1 MMFLKRFGYIFYYA
15 LVRKIQILQKRSQ
28 EKNMD
33 VTELNSGLFSKDLTR
48 FLNEPE
54 SKGSPSF
61 KNRTI
66 KIVVATRQYM
76 GDTILDRGYGDIA
89 SGVRE
94 LGYVRK
100 LFPEATCSFVFEHHA
115 ADIDELNRLRCIATF
130 DDVKTFILNGRHQ
143 QRFRPSEQQ
152 QLTAVHQE
160 EEVCQLLHEAN
171 FILHGPSG
179 LIAPLANSNGKFA
192 SKTVG
197 LSEYEIKSGQYS
209 YTDRHGIEEIGM
221 GFSCQRLYLM
231 ENTYP
236 DTVFKDDLL
245 RKYCANPLSKSSDG
259 NDQSVFYFVYGH
271 DEYFLAQALR
281 TLVLMEGNNDR
292 DVVLVSSRQLNPG
305 YLSEFS
311 SEQQPDFFPYRSVN
325 LFKINSDDNKGVIM
339 TFQNPDGQQ
348 EKNINIITPG
358 RIVNSDFDLL
368 QQGSVINW
376 SSGDIS
382 LSDVLA
388 KGKIPIVDHY
398 KKGGVLFR
406 KMVRAME
413 KFCAIPGNEQYG
425 SLMAPW
431 KTAGAN
437 LPDNTIGSLMNNPDK
452 RVSLQQL
459 LGSQWQAFERD
470 FTDWLKKNNQTESFI
485 REKAEAIIRKTLFA
499 EKR

>member
-1 MMFLKRFGYIFYYA
+1 M
-15 LVRKIQILQKRSQ
+15 
-28 EKNMD
+28 N
-33 VTELNSGLFSKDLTR
+33 VTELNSELFSKDLTR

-76 GDTILDRGYGDIA
+76 SDTILERGYGDIA

-115 ADIDELNRLRCIATF
+115 ADIDELNRLRSIATF
-130 DDVKTFILNGRHQ
+130 DDVKTFILDGRRRQ
-143 QRFRPSEQQ
+143 IYRPPEQQ
-152 QLTAVHQE
+152 QLDKVHQE
-160 EEVCQLLHEAN
+160 EEVRQLLHEAD

-179 LIAPLANSNGKFA
+179 LIAPLANSHGEFA

-197 LSEYEIKSGQYS
+197 VSEYELKSGEYS
-209 YTDRHGIEEIGM
+209 KKGRHGIEEIDM

-271 DEYFLAQALR
+271 AKYFLAQALR
-281 TLVLMEGNNDR
+281 ILVLMEANNDR
-292 DVVLVSSRQLNPG
+292 DVVLVSSQQLNPG
-305 YLSEFS
+305 HVSEYF
-311 SEQQPDFFPYRSVN
+311 SEQQPDFFPYKSVKV
-325 LFKINSDDNKGVIM
+325 FKINSDDKKDVIM
-339 TFQNPDGQQ
+339 TFQNPDGEQ
-348 EKNINIITPG
+348 EKNIHIITPG

-388 KGKIPIVDHY
+388 KGKIPIAEPY
-398 KKGGVLFR
+398 KKEDLFWGMLNAV
-406 KMVRAME
+406 K

-425 SLMAPW
+425 SLMGPW
-431 KTAGAN
+431 RTACA
-437 LPDNTIGSLMNNPDK
+437 SLAYNPRK
-452 RVSLQQL
+452 SSLTKSLASRVSLQQL

-499 EKR
+499 ENDDNSSNDSSLSPTTQQPQLEKAPAGFSAGRE

>member
-1 MMFLKRFGYIFYYA
+1 M
-15 LVRKIQILQKRSQ
+15 
-28 EKNMD
+28 N
-33 VTELNSGLFSKDLTR
+33 VTALNSGLFSQDLTR
-48 FLNEPE
+48 LLNEPD
-54 SKGSPSF
+54 SKGSPGF

-66 KIVVATRQYM
+66 KIVVATRQFF
-76 GDTILDRGYGDIA
+76 GNTILRRGYGDIT
-89 SGVRE
+89 SGVRA

-115 ADIDELNRLRCIATF
+115 ADIDELNRLRSIATF
-130 DDVKTFILNGRHQ
+130 DDVKTFILDGLHQ
-143 QRFRPSEQQ
+143 QRFRLPEQQ
-152 QLTAVHQE
+152 QLAAVHQE

-179 LIAPLANSNGKFA
+179 LIAPLANSEGEFA

-197 LSEYEIKSGQYS
+197 VSEYEVKSGEYS
-209 YTDRHGIEEIGM
+209 ETGLHGIEEIDM

-271 DEYFLAQALR
+271 AKNFLAQALKI
-281 TLVLMEGNNDR
+281 LVLMEGDNDR

-305 YLSEFS
+305 HVREYF
-311 SEQQPDFFPYRSVN
+311 SEQQPDFFPYKSVN
-325 LFKINSDDNKGVIM
+325 LFKINSDDKKDVIM
-339 TFQNPDGQQ
+339 TFQNPGGQQ
-348 EKNINIITPG
+348 EKNINIITPD

-382 LSDVLA
+382 ISNVLA
-388 KGKIPIVDHY
+388 KGKIPIVEPY
-398 KKGGVLFR
+398 KKWYLFEA
-406 KMVRAME
+406 MVSAME
-413 KFCAIPGNEQYG
+413 KFCAIPGNEQYSPLIG
-425 SLMAPW
+425 PW
-431 KTAGAN
+431 KTASEN
-437 LPDNTIGSLMNNPDK
+437 LQDRAVGSIKNNPDK

-459 LGSQWQAFERD
+459 SGVQWQAFERD
-470 FTDWLKKNNQTESFI
+470 FTDWLKRTIKPNHLSGKKQKRLSGKPSLLKTM
-485 REKAEAIIRKTLFA
+485 AIPAVQDFRNKIKFYL
-499 EKR
+499 

>member
-1 MMFLKRFGYIFYYA
+1 M
-15 LVRKIQILQKRSQ
+15 
-28 EKNMD
+28 N
-33 VTELNSGLFSKDLTR
+33 VTELNSGLFSQDLTK

-54 SKGSPSF
+54 SKGSPGF

-66 KIVVATRQYM
+66 KIVVATRQFM
-76 GDTILDRGYGDIA
+76 DDTILRRGYGDIA

-100 LFPEATCSFVFEHHA
+100 LFPEATCSFVFEHYA
-115 ADIDELNRLRCIATF
+115 ADIDELNRLRSIATF
-130 DDVKTFILNGRHQ
+130 DDVKTFILDGRHRQ
-143 QRFRPSEQQ
+143 IFRPPEQQ
-152 QLTAVHQE
+152 QLAAEHQE

-179 LIAPLANSNGKFA
+179 LIAPLANSNGEFA

-197 LSEYEIKSGQYS
+197 VSEYAVKSGDYS
-209 YTDRHGIEEIGM
+209 NTGRHGIEEIDM

-245 RKYCANPLSKSSDG
+245 RKYCANPLSKSCDG

-271 DEYFLAQALR
+271 DESFLAQALR
-281 TLVLMEGNNDR
+281 VLVLMEGDNDR
-292 DVVLVSSRQLNPG
+292 DVVLVSSRQLNPDNYG
-305 YLSEFS
+305 KYFP
-311 SEQQPDFFPYRSVN
+311 EQRPDFFPYKSVK
-325 LFKINSDDNKGVIM
+325 LFKINSDDKKDVIM

-348 EKNINIITPG
+348 EKNINMITPDQ
-358 RIVNSDFDLL
+358 IVNSDFDLL

-382 LSDVLA
+382 ISDVLA
-388 KGKIPIVDHY
+388 KGKIPIVEQF
-398 KKGGVLFR
+398 KKWYLFEE
-406 KMVRAME
+406 MVSAMK
-413 KFCAIPGNEQYG
+413 KFCALPGNEQYG
-425 SLMAPW
+425 PLMEPW
-431 KTAGAN
+431 KTAGVN
-437 LPDNTIGSLMNNPDK
+437 LADHTVGSLKHNPDK

-459 LGSQWQAFERD
+459 LGAQWQAFERD

-499 EKR
+499 ENDDNSSSSGLSE